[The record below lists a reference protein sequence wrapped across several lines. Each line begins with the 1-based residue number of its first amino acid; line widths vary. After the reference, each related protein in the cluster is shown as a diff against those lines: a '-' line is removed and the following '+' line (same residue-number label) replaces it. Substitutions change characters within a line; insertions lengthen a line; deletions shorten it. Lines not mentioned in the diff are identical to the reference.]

1 MRCNLRTVY
10 GPKSAFTICTD
21 RTDRQTLQDC
31 IRTKNCLFDPYRNRK
46 AVFSDR
52 ISLSILDMS
61 ETKKRMLTNLHANN
75 ANSLGPVYMEK
86 SCPG

>member
-21 RTDRQTLQDC
+21 RTD
-31 IRTKNCLFDPYRNRK
+31 IRTENTIRTDRK

-52 ISLSILDMS
+52 ISLSNRTDRKAVFSDRISLSVLDMS
-61 ETKKRMLTNLHANN
+61 EKIDLFIFYIDFLRM
-75 ANSLGPVYMEK
+75 
-86 SCPG
+86 